1 MNSKTHNKFIVPLL
15 VTVAVFSL
23 GVIFLMPSEDADET
37 IVNQTSAE
45 SKEVE
50 QEDSFQSQP
59 KNIEQKSVENE
70 KTAVN
75 LIDADKRIKL
85 IADRNDLSAYDK
97 QQILAAINDP
107 RVWDFSTIASADD
120 LPLDTAEKEDGRTFF
135 KANPARIAVSIPGDT
150 LEISLP
156 ALGESILLEVEQAS
170 VPQDGLISLSGNI
183 AGTTGTFSMTQGN
196 NVVAGHI
203 NTSTNTYSFEI
214 FGDTG
219 WVTESGNLFTA
230 ELEPVVITE
239 EEEQSGHSSL
249 GHSGEH
255 IIANGSITNEEEND
269 IGSSS
274 NNEDTSTEE

>member
-1 MNSKTHNKFIVPLL
+1 MNSKKHNKLIVPLL

-23 GVIFLMPSEDADET
+23 GAIFLMPSEDTDET
-37 IVNQTSAE
+37 IVNQTSTE
-45 SKEVE
+45 SKEIE
-50 QEDSFQSQP
+50 QEDSFQPQP
-59 KNIEQKSVENE
+59 KNIEQKTAKNE
-70 KTAVN
+70 KKSVD

-85 IADRNDLSAYDK
+85 IEDRNDLSAYDK
-97 QQILAAINDP
+97 QEILAAINDP
-107 RVWDFSTIASADD
+107 RIWDFSTIASADD
-120 LPLDTAEKEDGRTFF
+120 LPLDASEKEDGRTFF

-156 ALGESILLEVEQAS
+156 ALGESILLEVEQANA
-170 VPQDGLISLSGNI
+170 PQDGLISLSGKI
-183 AGTTGTFSMTQGN
+183 QGTTDTFSMTQGN
-196 NVVAGHI
+196 NVIAGHI

-219 WVTESGNLFTA
+219 WVTESGNLFTG

-239 EEEQSGHSSL
+239 EEEQSGDSSL
-249 GHSGEH
+249 GQSGEH
-255 IIANGSITNEEEND
+255 IIANGSSTNEND